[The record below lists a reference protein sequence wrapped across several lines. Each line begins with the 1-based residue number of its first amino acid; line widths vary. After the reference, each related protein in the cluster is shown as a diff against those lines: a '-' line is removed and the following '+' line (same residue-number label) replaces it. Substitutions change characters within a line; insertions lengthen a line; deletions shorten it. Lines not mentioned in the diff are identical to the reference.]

1 MFDSKRKRLRNQAA
15 GAVIRMAEKAEETVG
30 EEGILDDYK
39 RAAARQSAE
48 EFEEV
53 DTGETTKPR
62 SGEGF
67 REEPSASGGGFG
79 AFRQANRAQSGA
91 DQAVNLV
98 VALVVGGLMAA
109 FLLPIAIDE
118 IATVDTS
125 SWTSGASAMWE
136 ILPVMIVLAIFLF
149 FVGVALRRSGRI

>member
-1 MFDSKRKRLRNQAA
+1 MSSKYQMLKSAA
-15 GAVIRMAEKAEETVG
+15 KSAYEF
-30 EEGILDDYK
+30 K
-39 RAAARQSAE
+39 RADRGQM
-48 EFEEV
+48 
-53 DTGETTKPR
+53 T
-62 SGEGF
+62 
-67 REEPSASGGGFG
+67 
-79 AFRQANRAQSGA
+79 GA
-91 DQAVNLV
+91 DSAVNLV

-149 FVGVALRRSGRI
+149 FVGVALKRSGRM